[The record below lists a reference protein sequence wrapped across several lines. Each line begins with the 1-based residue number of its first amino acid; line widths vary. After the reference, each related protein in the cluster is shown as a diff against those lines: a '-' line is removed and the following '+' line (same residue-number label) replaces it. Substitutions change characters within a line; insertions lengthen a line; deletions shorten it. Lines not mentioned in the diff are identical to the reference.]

1 MSHAAMAAADDPKT
15 PTSTMR
21 KSMSSGTLQK
31 SGQAAIGNGG
41 DSPMPAL
48 PKYLNVTKLSKHRKL
63 ASSTGNLHGYMAE
76 DYSQINWPLPKMF
89 GMEKYGYSLIDI
101 DDTRYIKE
109 CAGMSQKL
117 IRLQYDFQIIDLEW
131 RNTYKA
137 LLDAE
142 HRQATLPSN
151 AIEKV
156 KALLKKEVDG
166 SMKYLLEL
174 QTQKDMYENQ
184 VKEIYSKCDS
194 IKMTIKKENDL
205 EDLRMTMEKGTKDK
219 INGESPFWR
228 TKFNIRSQNAP
239 PRSSAAVSF
248 EY

>member
-1 MSHAAMAAADDPKT
+1 
-15 PTSTMR
+15 
-21 KSMSSGTLQK
+21 
-31 SGQAAIGNGG
+31 
-41 DSPMPAL
+41 
-48 PKYLNVTKLSKHRKL
+48 
-63 ASSTGNLHGYMAE
+63 
-76 DYSQINWPLPKMF
+76 
-89 GMEKYGYSLIDI
+89 
-101 DDTRYIKE
+101 
-109 CAGMSQKL
+109 
-117 IRLQYDFQIIDLEW
+117 
-131 RNTYKA
+131 
-137 LLDAE
+137 
-142 HRQATLPSN
+142 ATLPSN